1 LALSVTIP
9 ASCRIGGGESGGNA
23 LKAKLVDLS
32 YLRASFMERLV
43 FSLEG
48 GGGPFL
54 FKKGSRGRR

>member
-32 YLRASFMERLV
+32 YLGASFMERLV
-43 FSLEG
+43 FPRAGKVSLSFMEIE
-48 GGGPFL
+48 FL
-54 FKKGSRGRR
+54 KG